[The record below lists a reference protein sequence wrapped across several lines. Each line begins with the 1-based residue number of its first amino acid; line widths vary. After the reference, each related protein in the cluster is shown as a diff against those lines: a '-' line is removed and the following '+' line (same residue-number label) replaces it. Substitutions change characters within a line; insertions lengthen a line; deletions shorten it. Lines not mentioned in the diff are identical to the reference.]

1 MNESGLVDI
10 RKQVDEVD
18 NRLLELLN
26 ERMDLVHQVGLLKA
40 KSGGAVY
47 RPEREKAIIGRL
59 VEINKEKKGFLN
71 KSAIEA
77 LFLEIFAIS
86 RNIELPE
93 NIGYLGPQGSFTHQA
108 AEARFGA
115 MSSYVSISSIKG
127 IFKELKSKKIKFG
140 VVPIENSS
148 NGIVNDTINGFS
160 NFDSK
165 IIAEVVLNIHHTLA
179 TTCDKISDIKK
190 IYSKDI
196 AFDQCRKF
204 LTNFGLDEAELIPVE
219 STTKAAKLAALEANS
234 AAICAHVAAKLY
246 NLPILFE
253 NIEDKD
259 NNKTRFFILSDF
271 ENAISGNDKTSI
283 LAKFPDEQ
291 GALVK
296 FLNDFNDANI
306 NLTKIKS
313 HIVEGNSIFFIDFDG
328 HKDDEHIKKVLE
340 KHKLNIKVLGSYVK
354 EVQDIQSLYKD

>member
-1 MNESGLVDI
+1 MSNEDG
-10 RKQVDEVD
+10 
-18 NRLLELLN
+18 LLELREQLDSIDNKILDLLN
-26 ERMDLVHQVGLLKA
+26 DRMKLVHKVGALKA
-40 KSGGAVY
+40 KSGGAIY
-47 RPEREKAIIGRL
+47 RPDREKAIIDRL
-59 VEINKEKKGFLN
+59 EKINQDKNGFLN
-71 KSAIEA
+71 RSAIEA

-108 AEARFGA
+108 AESRFGA

-127 IFKELKSKKIKFG
+127 IFKELESKKIKFG

-148 NGIVNDTINGFS
+148 NGIVNDTINGFT
-160 NFDSK
+160 NFNSK
-165 IIAEVVLNIHHTLA
+165 IVAEVILNIHHTLA

-204 LTNFGLDEAELIPVE
+204 LTNFGLDEVELIPVE
-219 STTKAAKLAALEANS
+219 STTK

-271 ENAISGNDKTSI
+271 ENSPSGNDKTSI
-283 LAKFPDEQ
+283 LVNLPDEQ
-291 GALVK
+291 GVLVR
-296 FLNDFNDANI
+296 FLNDFNNAGI

-328 HKDDEHIKKVLE
+328 HKDDENIKKVLE
-340 KHKLNIKVLGSYVK
+340 KHKSSIKVLGSYVK
-354 EVQDIQSLYKD
+354 EIKDI

>member
-1 MNESGLVDI
+1 MASENG
-10 RKQVDEVD
+10 
-18 NRLLELLN
+18 LLELRQQLDTIDDKLLDLLN
-26 ERMDLVHQVGLLKA
+26 ERMQLVHKVGSLKA
-40 KSGGAVY
+40 KSGGTIY
-47 RPEREKAIIGRL
+47 RPDREKSIINRL
-59 VEINKEKKGFLN
+59 NKINSEKKGLLN
-71 KSAIEA
+71 KNAIEA

-115 MSSYVSISSIKG
+115 MSSYVSISSITG
-127 IFKELKSKKIKFG
+127 IFKELESKKIKFG

-148 NGIVNDTINGFS
+148 NGIVNDTINGFT
-160 NFDSK
+160 NFNSK
-165 IIAEVVLNIHHTLA
+165 IIAEVILNIHHTLGS
-179 TTCDKISDIKK
+179 TCDKISEIKK

-204 LTNFGLDEAELIPVE
+204 LANFGLDEVELIPVE
-219 STTKAAKLAALEANS
+219 STTKAAKLATSEPNS

-253 NIEDKD
+253 NIEDKT

-271 ENAISGNDKTSI
+271 ENAQSGNDKTSI
-283 LAKFPDEQ
+283 LVKFPDEQ
-291 GALVK
+291 GVLVK
-296 FLNDFNDANI
+296 FLTDFNDAGI

-313 HIVEGNSIFFIDFDG
+313 HIVEGISIFFIDFDG
-328 HKDDEHIKKVLE
+328 HKDDENVKKVLE
-340 KHKLNIKVLGSYVK
+340 KHKNNIKVLGSYIK
-354 EVQDIQSLYKD
+354 EISDI

>member
-1 MNESGLVDI
+1 MSNEDGLLEL
-10 RKQVDEVD
+10 REQLD
-18 NRLLELLN
+18 NIDNKLLELLN
-26 ERMDLVHQVGLLKA
+26 ERMQLVHKVGTLKA
-40 KSGGAVY
+40 KSGGAIY
-47 RPEREKAIIGRL
+47 RPDREKSIIDRL
-59 VEINKEKKGFLN
+59 EKINQEKDGLLN
-71 KSAIEA
+71 RSAIEA

-127 IFKELKSKKIKFG
+127 IFKELQSKKIKFG

-148 NGIVNDTINGFS
+148 NGIVNDTINGFT
-160 NFDSK
+160 NFNSK
-165 IIAEVVLNIHHTLA
+165 IVAEVILNIHHTLA

-204 LTNFGLDEAELIPVE
+204 LTNFGLDEVELIPVE
-219 STTKAAKLAALEANS
+219 STTKAAKLAANEPNS

-271 ENAISGNDKTSI
+271 ENSPSGNDKTSI
-283 LAKFPDEQ
+283 LVNLPDEQ
-291 GALVK
+291 GVLVR
-296 FLNDFNDANI
+296 FLNDFNNAGI

-313 HIVEGNSIFFIDFDG
+313 HIIEGNSIFFIDFDG
-328 HKDDEHIKKVLE
+328 HKDDANVKKVLE
-340 KHKLNIKVLGSYVK
+340 KHKYSIKVLGSYVK
-354 EVQDIQSLYKD
+354 EIKDI